1 MWGFFIGLFLGT
13 LFGMVIMCILIAG
26 DDSR

>member
-13 LFGMVIMCILIAG
+13 LFGMVLMCILIGG